1 MTQVDSNTNS
11 HKGKHLTFDERSQI
25 TVLKKEGYSNRAIA
39 RVLKRSH
46 QAINDE
52 IKRGMVTQLRIQKQ
66 NGKTYKYY
74 EEIYDR
80 KVGQDT
86 YDHNRLNSGRRPKW
100 AEFGLPSMKVVN
112 TVLRSHTGLVRLYFD
127 AVYQERK
134 HGRNDVDKETGEI
147 K

>member
-66 NGKTYKYY
+66 NGKP
-74 EEIYDR
+74 I
-80 KVGQDT
+80 
-86 YDHNRLNSGRRPKW
+86 NI
-100 AEFGLPSMKVVN
+100 MKRFM
-112 TVLRSHTGLVRLYFD
+112 TIRSDKIHTITIV
-127 AVYQERK
+127 
-134 HGRNDVDKETGEI
+134 
-147 K
+147 